1 MAVINL
7 PSTRKTSPGETPAGE
22 IKGRKK
28 PGYRRI
34 RWREF
39 DPNKKTANLA
49 PNQFVAWQPPSTEK
63 DSADDIRSPAITPK
77 EEPNDRLTVHRSSK
91 PVSPPPS
98 PLQPLP
104 LNGTRDNPFSI
115 LPIKRTECVAETL
128 DYFVTMCSGIH
139 SQQTPVIKT
148 PNPHLSLLLPFALEH
163 SLLFESIIA
172 VCRASILISLGK
184 SAYEDPAFIQHRGS
198 ALTAL
203 NIKLKSKDCTDDA
216 ALLTVV
222 MLMTLEY
229 LTGNHYGVTMHCK
242 GLEKM
247 LQLRGPLPED
257 SDPDSI
263 KSDWTRFVKTGLIGY
278 KALGSFV
285 TGQPPEI
292 PSSSLGFATE
302 TFEALDL
309 DKPLS
314 YPEKPFGEDLCLILS
329 RLPSGFSELCLMS
342 QLSNQL
348 INTLASIGAA
358 KTQFDLS
365 NDAESRKVSLT
376 SSFMSGDSP
385 QHDSQQMT
393 IQNLLSA
400 LQRLSLM
407 SPNIL
412 ETYLS
417 FGLISF
423 MFQFRSLAPL
433 NLFYD
438 PILRQFISIL
448 PHHSKPAIVEE
459 QHALIWTSLTVAG
472 SLGLRGAQLPESHT
486 VMDHMLELYPESRKW
501 SRLEKII
508 RSFFWTD
515 DIVVHWQSVWETSMV
530 RRALLLKRKNPAT
543 EVVRLEPPR
552 PSPEWIKNHIM
563 GAPREMREMGEAL
576 GICPFRPRSSMLP
589 ED

>member
-7 PSTRKTSPGETPAGE
+7 PPKRKPGSGQPPSTE
-22 IKGRKK
+22 INERKK

-39 DPNKKTANLA
+39 DPNKKTANLT
-49 PNQFVAWQPPSTEK
+49 PNQFVAWQPPAVED
-63 DSADDIRSPAITPK
+63 DSPEGMKSPAITPK
-77 EEPNDRLTVHRSSK
+77 EDFKDRLTVLRSNK
-91 PVSPPPS
+91 LISPPPS

-104 LNGTRDNPFSI
+104 LNGTRDNPFSV
-115 LPIKRTECVAETL
+115 LPIKRTECVVETL
-128 DYFVTMCSGIH
+128 DYFVTMCSGIQY
-139 SQQTPVIKT
+139 QQTPVTKT
-148 PNPHLSLLLPFALEH
+148 PNPHLSLLLPFALEN
-163 SLLFESIIA
+163 SLLFESIVA
-172 VCRASILISLGK
+172 VCRASILLSLGK

-198 ALTAL
+198 ALAAL
-203 NIKLKSKDCTDDA
+203 NVKLKSKTCTDDA

-263 KSDWTRFVKTGLIGY
+263 KSDWVRFVKTGLVGY

-285 TGQPPEI
+285 TGQPPDI
-292 PSSSLGFATE
+292 PSSSLGFASE

-342 QLSNQL
+342 HLSNQL

-358 KTQFDLS
+358 KTQFEISSDKDS
-365 NDAESRKVSLT
+365 PKYSLA
-376 SSFMSGDSP
+376 SGFMSAETP
-385 QHDSQQMT
+385 NHDSQQMT

-438 PILRQFISIL
+438 PILRQFVAIL
-448 PHHSKPAIVEE
+448 PHHSKPAGIEE
-459 QHALIWTSLTVAG
+459 QYALIWTSLSVAG
-472 SLGLRGAQLPESHT
+472 SLGLRGAQLPEGHT
-486 VMDHMLELYPESRKW
+486 VMDHMLDLYPESRKW

-515 DIVVHWQSVWETSMV
+515 DILVHWKGVWETAMT
-530 RRALLLKRKNPAT
+530 RRTLLLKRNNSAAD
-543 EVVRLEPPR
+543 VVRLEPPR

-576 GICPFRPRSSMLP
+576 GICPFRPRSTTSP
-589 ED
+589 GD

>member
-1 MAVINL
+1 M
-7 PSTRKTSPGETPAGE
+7 TE

-28 PGYRRI
+28 PGYKRI
-34 RWREF
+34 RWREY
-39 DPNKKTANLA
+39 DPSKKAANLI
-49 PNQFVAWQPPSTEK
+49 PNSFVAWQPPSVEK
-63 DSADDIRSPAITPK
+63 DSPGDTKSPGMTPKGDSKDRQTVIRSNKSMST
-77 EEPNDRLTVHRSSK
+77 
-91 PVSPPPS
+91 PPS

-104 LNGTRDNPFSI
+104 CNGTRDNPFSI
-115 LPIKRTECVAETL
+115 LPIKRTACVVQTL
-128 DYFVTMCSGIH
+128 DYFVTLWDGMN
-139 SQQTPVIKT
+139 SQRALVTETPD
-148 PNPHLSLLLPFALEH
+148 PHLSLLLPFALEH
-163 SLLFESIIA
+163 SLLFESIVA
-172 VCRASILISLGK
+172 VCRASMLLSLGK
-184 SAYEDPAFIQHRGS
+184 SAFEDPAFIQHRGS
-198 ALTAL
+198 ALAAL
-203 NIKLKSKDCTDDA
+203 NVKLKSKTCTDDA

-247 LQLRGPLPED
+247 LQLRGPLSEET
-257 SDPDSI
+257 DPATE
-263 KSDWTRFVKTGLIGY
+263 SDWTRFVKTGLLGY

-292 PSSSLGFATE
+292 PSTSLGFASE

-314 YPEKPFGEDLCLILS
+314 YPEKPFGEDTCLVLS
-329 RLPSGFSELCLMS
+329 RLPSGFSELCLVS
-342 QLSNQL
+342 PLSNQM

-358 KTQFDLS
+358 KTQYGSSDVT
-365 NDAESRKVSLT
+365 EPSRPSPG
-376 SSFMSGDSP
+376 FMSAGSP
-385 QHDSQQMT
+385 QYDSQQRT

-423 MFQFRSLAPL
+423 MFQFRSLTPL

-438 PILRQFISIL
+438 PVLRQFINIL
-448 PHHSKPAIVEE
+448 PHHSKPAVAEE
-459 QHALIWTSLTVAG
+459 QHVLIWASLAVAG
-472 SLGLRGAQLPESHT
+472 SLGLRGAQMSESHT
-486 VMDHMLELYPESRKW
+486 ILDHMLDLYPESRKW

-508 RSFFWTD
+508 QSFFWTT
-515 DIVVHWQSVWETSMV
+515 DILAHWKTVWETAMT
-530 RRALLLKRKNPAT
+530 RRALMLKRKDPAGD
-543 EVVRLEPPR
+543 VVRLEPPR

-563 GAPREMREMGEAL
+563 GAPREMREMSEAL
-576 GICPFRPRSSMLP
+576 GICPFRPRSSTSP
-589 ED
+589 TG